1 VTAQRLDV
9 IKQTARALKVVD
21 VRVITASDAKG
32 LAEVLKRWPAQN
44 PLG

>member
-9 IKQTARALKVVD
+9 IKQTARALKVD